1 LGTGP
6 TAGEYAYRL
15 YPNANFLAL
24 STSCKEKAGKSRP
37 YPSSTQVPLHASWVY
52 FQVYIYK
59 IAQFFKE
66 LTGFMTESMRV
77 QG

>member
-6 TAGEYAYRL
+6 TTGECAYRL

-24 STSCKEKAGKSRP
+24 STSCKEKESLGH
-37 YPSSTQVPLHASWVY
+37 TQVLPKFLCMHHGCILR
-52 FQVYIYK
+52 YIYK